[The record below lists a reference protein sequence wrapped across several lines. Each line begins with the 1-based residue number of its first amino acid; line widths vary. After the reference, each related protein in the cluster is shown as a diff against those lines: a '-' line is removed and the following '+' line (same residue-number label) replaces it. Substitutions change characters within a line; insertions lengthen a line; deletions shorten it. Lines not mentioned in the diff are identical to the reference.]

1 MVVNMISQQQID
13 RQISYSAIVAQNL
26 QNIMMDEDDLQTLPV
41 TINRQ
46 VSKVNSANK
55 TRKHRD
61 KIREKI
67 DRKTVYVA
75 ELQPYHTDKDIVNL
89 FRPIGALNKVSKP
102 KDATYAYV
110 TFEKAE
116 SARDALNIAAF
127 KIGSHPIRVMPYN
140 QPDVFDPNANLIIK
154 NLEAYVDEPAIIKKF
169 EVFGEILSCKVVRDS
184 DGNSKCFAYLQFK
197 IAEDA
202 NEAIDVLNNTYWD
215 ESTDPDK
222 QYKIYKENMAAL
234 NNENTLDLN
243 AFIAQFPKGKK
254 IFVGLFKKRD
264 EYTKAKTSKEG
275 KLSNL
280 YVKNLGPDF
289 GDRDL
294 YNLFKQYGIIKSA
307 KIRRMKE
314 NNKPLGCGFVDFEEP
329 EDAEKARLALDGY
342 VLKDFDNRVI
352 TVKYADCK
360 SRRQRNLEK
369 LNTIDDNLNDSHD
382 FNMTS
387 PSHSITSSS
396 TSYLFDDRN
405 SDSLSDVYTSINS
418 NESTTYLTNL
428 LIKNHHQQQ
437 QLQQQQPQ
445 SSYVDI
451 CQFWNDKLHTNSWNE
466 YKLF

>member
-1 MVVNMISQQQID
+1 MVVNMIPQQLD
-13 RQISYSAIVAQNL
+13 RQTSYSAIVTQNL
-26 QNIMMDEDDLQTLPV
+26 QNLMMDEDDLQALPS
-41 TINRQ
+41 NKQ
-46 VSKVNSANK
+46 VSKINLGNR

-61 KIREKI
+61 KVRDKT

-75 ELQPYHTDKDIVNL
+75 DLQTYHTDKDIVNL

-116 SARDALNIAAF
+116 SAKEALNIAVF
-127 KIGSHPIRVMPYN
+127 KIDIHPIRVMPYN
-140 QPDVFDPNANLIIK
+140 QPEVFDPNANLIIK
-154 NLEAYVDEPAIIKKF
+154 NLESYVDEPAIIKKF

-197 IAEDA
+197 TPDSA

-215 ESTDPDK
+215 ETTDPDK
-222 QYKIYKENMAAL
+222 QYKIYKERMAAL

-289 GDRDL
+289 GDRNL
-294 YNLFKQYGIIKSA
+294 YNLFKQFGIIKSA

-329 EDAEKARLALDGY
+329 EDAEHARLALDGY
-342 VLKDFDNRVI
+342 VLREFDNRVI

-369 LNTIDDNLNDSHD
+369 FNTFDNNDSHD
-382 FNMTS
+382 INMTS
-387 PSHSITSSS
+387 PAHSITSSS
-396 TSYLFDDRN
+396 TSYLFDDLN
-405 SDSLSDVYTSINS
+405 SDSLSDIYASIHS
-418 NESTTYLTNL
+418 NESTNYLTNFL
-428 LIKNHHQQQ
+428 NSKQN
-437 QLQQQQPQ
+437 Q
-445 SSYVDI
+445 SNSYVDI
-451 CQFWNDKLHTNSWNE
+451 CQFWNTKLHTDSWNE